1 MKVLRSNGKAKQLK
15 VIRIINYRR
24 ITMDITKRLSVL
36 LITAVTAVL
45 LVSCGQATSSKVS
58 SDSEVSSVVNAK
70 VSAWDSL
77 NDAQQAYYKGLEDI
91 C

>member
-1 MKVLRSNGKAKQLK
+1 MLRSNGKAKQLK

-36 LITAVTAVL
+36 LITAVTAVS

>member
-36 LITAVTAVL
+36 LITAVTAVS

-70 VSAWDSL
+70 VSAWYSL

>member
-36 LITAVTAVL
+36 LITAVTAVS

-70 VSAWDSL
+70 VLAWDSL

>member
-36 LITAVTAVL
+36 LITAVTAVS

-58 SDSEVSSVVNAK
+58 SDS
-70 VSAWDSL
+70 
-77 NDAQQAYYKGLEDI
+77 
-91 C
+91 

>member
-1 MKVLRSNGKAKQLK
+1 MKVLRSKGKAKQLK

-36 LITAVTAVL
+36 LITAVTAVS

>member
-1 MKVLRSNGKAKQLK
+1 
-15 VIRIINYRR
+15 
-24 ITMDITKRLSVL
+24 MDITKRLSVL
-36 LITAVTAVL
+36 LITAVTAVS
-45 LVSCGQATSSKVS
+45 LVSCGQATSPKVS

>member
-1 MKVLRSNGKAKQLK
+1 MKVLRANGKAKQLK

-36 LITAVTAVL
+36 LITAVTAVS

>member
-24 ITMDITKRLSVL
+24 ITMDITRRLSVL
-36 LITAVTAVL
+36 LITAVTAVS

>member
-36 LITAVTAVL
+36 LITAVTAVS

-58 SDSEVSSVVNAK
+58 SDSEVSSVV
-70 VSAWDSL
+70 SQSF
-77 NDAQQAYYKGLEDI
+77 GMG
-91 C
+91 

>member
-36 LITAVTAVL
+36 LITAVTAVS